1 MSCCK
6 ERVSQRHADA
16 LMSSTPRVI
25 YCTGNERQR
34 RSSLHCMYERQSAPL
49 ERLYV
54 FSDCQSR
61 FLLLKCAHSLTK
73 AEPLFK
79 SDLAPLPPEGF
90 GLCVKLHVYSKGE
103 AMLNAK
109 HMAVVWHTSMEGK
122 NMILVCISNALHAV
136 EE

>member
-1 MSCCK
+1 MSGRGEAHCSVRETVCATGAVV
-6 ERVSQRHADA
+6 RV
-16 LMSSTPRVI
+16 L
-25 YCTGNERQR
+25 
-34 RSSLHCMYERQSAPL
+34 
-49 ERLYV
+49 RL
-54 FSDCQSR
+54 CQSR

-73 AEPLFK
+73 AEPLCLFK
-79 SDLAPLPPEGF
+79 SDLAPFPPEGF

-136 EE
+136 RSLSVGRRC